1 MPSLKFIAWTAAV
14 SLGTVLAFERFRQK
28 QGR

>member
-1 MPSLKFIAWTAAV
+1 MPGLKWIAWTAAV
-14 SLGTVLAFERFRQK
+14 SLGTVLALERFRQK